1 MSIQVEDYYAR
12 ETFQKMKAFADTQET
27 PFVVIDTAMISKAY
41 DDLRAGFE
49 FAKVYYA
56 VKANPAVEIIDLL
69 RDKGSNFDI
78 ASIYELDKVMA
89 QGVGPDRI
97 SYGNT
102 IKKSKDIRYFYEK
115 GVRLFSTDSGGRGYD
130 RLDLKWQ
137 PAPGDCGVLRGCC
150 RFYHRATVVL
160 GVGGGIA
167 AYKSAELVR
176 RLLDQGAEVR
186 VVMTRGGSEFIT
198 PLTMQA
204 LSGHPVHLD
213 LLDPAAEAAMGHIEL
228 AKWADLV
235 LIAPATADLIARL
248 AQGLANDLLTTLV
261 LATDATVAIAPA
273 MNQAMWRD
281 PATQANTQLLES
293 RGLKVFGPASGSQAC
308 GDVGLGRMLE
318 ANDLVQCAAECF
330 QRQVLTGKHV
340 LITAGPTQENIDPVR
355 YITNHSSGKMGFALA
370 EAAVEAGARVTLI
383 TGPVHLPTPD
393 RVSRIDVVSARDMLA
408 ACEAAIPCDIFIAS
422 AAVADYR
429 PEVVAPQKLKK
440 DPTKGDGLL
449 LQMVRNPDILAT
461 IATRPDRPFSVG
473 FAAETEH
480 LLDYAARK
488 LKDKNLDLIV
498 AND

>member
-1 MSIQVEDYYAR
+1 MQRLYR
-12 ETFQKMKAFADTQET
+12 K
-27 PFVVIDTAMISKAY
+27 
-41 DDLRAGFE
+41 
-49 FAKVYYA
+49 
-56 VKANPAVEIIDLL
+56 
-69 RDKGSNFDI
+69 
-78 ASIYELDKVMA
+78 
-89 QGVGPDRI
+89 RI
-97 SYGNT
+97 
-102 IKKSKDIRYFYEK
+102 
-115 GVRLFSTDSGGRGYD
+115 
-130 RLDLKWQ
+130 
-137 PAPGDCGVLRGCC
+137 
-150 RFYHRATVVL
+150 VL

-235 LIAPATADLIARL
+235 LIAPATADLIAH
-248 AQGLANDLLTTLV
+248 DLLTTLV
-261 LATDATVAIAPA
+261 LATDAIVAIAPA

-281 PATQANTQLLES
+281 PATQANTQLLQS

-318 ANDLVQCAAECF
+318 ANDLAQCAADCF
-330 QRQVLTGKHV
+330 QHLALTGKHL

-393 RVSRIDVVSARDMLA
+393 RVTRIDVVSARDMLA
-408 ACEAAIPCDIFIAS
+408 ACESAIPCDVFIAS

-461 IATRPDRPFSVG
+461 IASRPDRPFSVG
-473 FAAETEH
+473 FAAETEN

-498 AND
+498 ANDVANPSIGFNSEENACSVIDRELHATLFAQTSKGKIARQLISFIAERLNQV